1 MKDKRF
7 KREVMNW
14 IEGMSLELKGRKR
27 MEYIKQQLTAKG
39 HLDGWMVE
47 GLEKELKELE
57 DNERVTRG

>member
-1 MKDKRF
+1 MKDKRL

-14 IEGMSLELKGRKR
+14 IEGMSFELKERKR

-39 HLDGWMVE
+39 HMDGWMIE

-57 DNERVTRG
+57 NIKKAS

>member
-14 IEGMSLELKGRKR
+14 IEGMSFELKERR

-39 HLDGWMVE
+39 HLDGWMIE
-47 GLEKELKELE
+47 GLEK
-57 DNERVTRG
+57 G

>member
-14 IEGMSLELKGRKR
+14 IEGMSFELKERKR

-39 HLDGWMVE
+39 HLDGWMIE

-57 DNERVTRG
+57 NIKKAS